1 MDFFNSLT
9 LDLKM
14 LVVGIAGCVLLAL
27 FSGNRKSEK
36 RYMVALTVLTAIS
49 VYRFTHVPA
58 DADTQRT
65 VVTRPAPPVTPAP
78 QKHTPLVSTSA
89 R

>member
-27 FSGNRKSEK
+27 FCGNRKSEK
-36 RYMVALTVLTAIS
+36 RYMVVLTVLVAAG
-49 VYRFTHVPA
+49 VYRFTQLPGKV
-58 DADTQRT
+58 DAGTSAASPSGPLA
-65 VVTRPAPPVTPAP
+65 PAPG
-78 QKHTPLVSTSA
+78 KRTPLVSTSA
-89 R
+89 K

>member
-14 LVVGIAGCVLLAL
+14 LVIGIAGCVLLAV

-36 RYMVALTVLTAIS
+36 RYLVALTVLTAVS
-49 VYRFTHVPA
+49 VYRFAHVPA
-58 DADTQRT
+58 DADAQRSAATRSTPHVAT
-65 VVTRPAPPVTPAP
+65 VPP
-78 QKHTPLVSTSA
+78 KHTPLVSTSA